1 LGKNYPAIDV
11 STDDPDLLL
20 ALVDD
25 FGPTA
30 VAEDEHRGSVRV
42 FFLTATARDAAL
54 RELSSRFGV
63 SPIEVPDEDWARRS
77 QENLAP
83 VSVGRITILPRADS
97 RPADPESIAIV
108 VVPSMGFG
116 TGHHATTRLC
126 LAALQN
132 TPLAGCVV
140 LDVGTGS
147 GVLALAA
154 RRLGA
159 AHAVGIDSDPD
170 AIESAR
176 DNLSLNPE
184 VTQVEFEVAD
194 LSTSPLPPADV
205 VTANLTG
212 TLLIRSAPLLMAA
225 VRRGGVLILSG
236 ILAQERDAVRDAFGP
251 ATLVDECHEDEWVA
265 LVLGRGFQFN
275 REAVPPV

>member
-1 LGKNYPAIDV
+1 MKAYPALDIT
-11 STDDPDLLL
+11 TDSPDLAL

-30 VAEDEHRGSVRV
+30 VDDQHAGSVRI
-42 FFLTATARDAAL
+42 FFPSSEARDEAL
-54 RELSSRFGV
+54 RALAPSFDASA
-63 SPIEVPDEDWARRS
+63 IDVPDQDWARRS
-77 QENLAP
+77 QENLTP
-83 VSVGRITILPRADS
+83 VSVGRITVFPTPQPPHADTN
-97 RPADPESIAIV
+97 SIAVV

-126 LAALQN
+126 LAALQRV
-132 TPLAGCVV
+132 PLADRVV

-159 AHAVGIDSDPD
+159 ARALGIDSDAD
-170 AIESAR
+170 AIESAL
-176 DNLSLNPE
+176 DNLRLNPA
-184 VTQVEFEVAD
+184 VTQVEFALAD
-194 LSTSPLPPADV
+194 LSASPLPAADV

-212 TLLIRSAPLLMAA
+212 ALLMRSAPLLMGA
-225 VRRGGVLILSG
+225 VRAGGILILSG

-251 ATLVDECHEDEWVA
+251 ATLVDERHEDEWVA
-265 LVLGRGFQFN
+265 LVL
-275 REAVPPV
+275 AVVAGC

>member
-1 LGKNYPAIDV
+1 LGRNYPAIDV
-11 STDDPDLLL
+11 STGDADLLL

-42 FFLTATARDAAL
+42 FFPTATARDAAL
-54 RELSSRFGV
+54 RELSSRFAV

-83 VSVGRITILPRADS
+83 VTVGRITIAPRAGS
-97 RPADPESIAIV
+97 LPADPESIAIV

-126 LAALQN
+126 LAALQ
-132 TPLAGCVV
+132 TIPLAGRVV

-159 AHAVGIDSDPD
+159 ARAIGIDSDPD

-176 DNLSLNPE
+176 DNLRLNPDA
-184 VTQVEFEVAD
+184 TLIEFEIAD
-194 LSTSPLPPADV
+194 LSASPLPQADL

-212 TLLIRSAPLLMAA
+212 GLLVRSAPLLLGA
-225 VRRGGVLILSG
+225 VRPGGVLILSG
-236 ILAQERDAVRDAFGP
+236 ILAQERDAVRGAF
-251 ATLVDECHEDEWVA
+251 AAAAVVDERQEDEWVA
-265 LVLGRGFQFN
+265 LVMRV
-275 REAVPPV
+275 EAGD